1 MRFESKIIPAVKLK
15 INGRI
20 KKAVEAYK
28 KKKVPMRVMLTDFLA
43 VKSKQDEL
51 AEADNPWAYYY
62 KGIEGHEVESGVSY
76 EETLFRF
83 SAMTLKDQKPS
94 EVINAAFYAN
104 KIRNDSDFEVG
115 YVLPL
120 FLNNINQDD
129 SILIVNPSPDM
140 VCVIEQSGRGG
151 ERHYAVTDST
161 VAGLYRHQFPNA
173 EFLTFDHMN
182 TSRT

>member
-62 KGIEGHEVESGVSY
+62 KGIEGHEVESGVS
-76 EETLFRF
+76 
-83 SAMTLKDQKPS
+83 
-94 EVINAAFYAN
+94 
-104 KIRNDSDFEVG
+104 
-115 YVLPL
+115 
-120 FLNNINQDD
+120 
-129 SILIVNPSPDM
+129 
-140 VCVIEQSGRGG
+140 
-151 ERHYAVTDST
+151 
-161 VAGLYRHQFPNA
+161 
-173 EFLTFDHMN
+173 
-182 TSRT
+182 